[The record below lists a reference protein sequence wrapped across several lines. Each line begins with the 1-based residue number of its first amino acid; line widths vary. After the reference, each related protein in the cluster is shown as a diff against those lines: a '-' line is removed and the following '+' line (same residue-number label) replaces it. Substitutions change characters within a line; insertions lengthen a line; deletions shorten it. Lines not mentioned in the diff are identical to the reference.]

1 METTTVYKT
10 STKIE
15 TSLSSNDVT
24 QVLKMLGI
32 CLSPLSIFVGV
43 EVVCDICVGDGGG
56 TCAPPPPP
64 PQFAKN
70 WGGGNF
76 YVKFGHF
83 RAKIM

>member
-56 TCAPPPPP
+56 TCAPPPIR
-64 PQFAKN
+64 KKL
-70 WGGGNF
+70 GGGNF